1 MTSLDISIKQHNL
14 ITFPNRNHSTIL
26 KHKQQKNKM
35 TQEEQQPAL
44 KKQKTE
50 TQFDQLKH
58 FTTIV
63 ADTGDIEAIRKFKP
77 QDATT
82 NPSLIYKAA
91 TMDAYQS
98 LVDEAVTAG
107 KGDVSKVMVSA
118 NDFYKK
124 GITVK
129 TKNTHLNVLKCNN
142 DNQIMIG

>member
-1 MTSLDISIKQHNL
+1 
-14 ITFPNRNHSTIL
+14 
-26 KHKQQKNKM
+26 M